1 MSIRILYILANEPT
15 GGVGVF
21 VKDFTAHFSDRV
33 SIDYLIYTGQRN
45 TAFQKAVTKSDT
57 RMYYLSEL
65 TTSNYLKLKRETEGF
80 FRAHHDEYSIVHLTY
95 PGLINLCGKPA
106 RKYGTR
112 WVIIHSLN
120 SRLSDDPLRSI
131 RNKLLIS
138 NFRKTANCYLACSD
152 EAAEYLYGKKMIQ
165 NQEVLFIHN
174 AIDCDQYRYAPEIR
188 NQVRKELGIGNRKLI
203 LMAGRLEKQKNISFG
218 IKVFSELRKQNP
230 ESFLMIIGDGPLKES
245 LQNEAESLKLSG
257 DISFQSFT
265 PKLNELFMAADLL
278 LFPSLYEGLPI
289 TVVDAENS
297 GLPCLLSDTIS
308 REVQLTDCVRFCS
321 LNDSPSDWAQQALS
335 MMELPRK
342 QRTKEITAG
351 GYNILEESRKLEQLY
366 LDLERKV

>member
-1 MSIRILYILANEPT
+1 MSVRVLYILANEPT

-21 VKDFTAHFSDRV
+21 VKDFTAHFSDQV
-33 SIDYLIYTGQRN
+33 SIDYLIYTEQRD
-45 TAFQKAVTKSDT
+45 TPFQKSVTKSDT
-57 RMYYLSEL
+57 RMFYLPEL
-65 TTSNYLKLKRETEGF
+65 TVKNYLTLEHQTEAF
-80 FRAHHDEYSIVHLTY
+80 FCSHQGEYPIVHLTY
-95 PGLINLCGKPA
+95 PGLVNLCGKPA

-120 SRLSDDPLRSI
+120 SRLSDDPLRSV

-138 NFRKTANCYLACSD
+138 NFRKTANCYLACSE
-152 EAAEYLYGKKMIQ
+152 EAAEYLYGKQMIR
-165 NQEVLFIHN
+165 NHEVIFIHN
-174 AIDCDQYRYAPEIR
+174 AIDCDQYRFDQTIR
-188 NQVRKELGIGNRKLI
+188 DKVRKELGVSTKKLI

-218 IKVFSELRKQNP
+218 IKVFSELRKQDP
-230 ESFLMIIGDGPLKES
+230 DSFLMIIGDGPLKES
-245 LQNEAESLKLSG
+245 LEKEAESLNLSR

-265 PKLNELFMAADLL
+265 PRLNERFMAADLL

-308 REVQLTDCVRFCS
+308 REVQLTDCVRFCF
-321 LNDSPSDWAQQALS
+321 LNESPSYWAQQALS

-342 QRTKEITAG
+342 QRTEEITAG

-366 LDLERKV
+366 LDLERKD